1 MGGFK
6 ASRMSEDIKRELY
19 AIIRTLKDPRVKDV
33 MLSVVKAD
41 VSNDYSHCKVY
52 ISAIEG
58 MDKTKEA
65 VEGLAHASG
74 LIRRELSNSLHM
86 RRCPEL
92 KFIADDSIEQSA
104 HIAKIIDEMDD

>member
-1 MGGFK
+1 
-6 ASRMSEDIKRELY
+6 MSEDIKRELY

-41 VSNDYSHCKVY
+41 VSNDGSHCKVY

-58 MDKTKEA
+58 MEKAKEA
-65 VEGLAHASG
+65 VQGLTHASG
-74 LIRRELSNSLHM
+74 LIRRELSNNLHM

-104 HIAKIIDEMDD
+104 HISKLIEEMED